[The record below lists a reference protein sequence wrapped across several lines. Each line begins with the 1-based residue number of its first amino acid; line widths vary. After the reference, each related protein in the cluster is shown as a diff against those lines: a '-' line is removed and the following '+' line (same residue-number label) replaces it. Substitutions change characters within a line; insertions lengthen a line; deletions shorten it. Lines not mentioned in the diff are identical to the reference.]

1 MLQFHDIIRNH
12 KLPNGELGKLR
23 RMSLEIESMV
33 ADDSLKKFLVTAIFP
48 HMIEQSKVNDKL
60 PDMTLYEMSIDVS
73 VLYKNPI
80 NVLF

>member
-1 MLQFHDIIRNH
+1 MLSGCPIYF
-12 KLPNGELGKLR
+12 
-23 RMSLEIESMV
+23 
-33 ADDSLKKFLVTAIFP
+33 TIFP